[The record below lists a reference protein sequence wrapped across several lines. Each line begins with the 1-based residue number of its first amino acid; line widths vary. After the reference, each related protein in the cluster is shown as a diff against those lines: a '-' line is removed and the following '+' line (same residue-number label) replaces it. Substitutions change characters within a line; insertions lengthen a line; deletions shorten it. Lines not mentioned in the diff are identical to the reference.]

1 MQVKG
6 YAKPPERL
14 VEMLTVQEW
23 ELRGLVDKNDMAI
36 IEFDYDQYYSN
47 FDEGYS
53 FNSSSAM
60 LLTLW
65 LAIELFVVVIFCTF
79 LRKIVSFINSQ
90 TMATTYRYSLYWGTA
105 YTLGM
110 CNAMNMIPSVFFPA
124 VSIDDTSPLRSQ
136 QGTLCA
142 LSLLVIQMLL
152 FPMLELC
159 LVAWASKDFTA
170 PTPKLLANV
179 FCCCFWFNPCKCH
192 SRMIHIL
199 ALINIVWFV
208 QTILVPG
215 AIVVV
220 FFLIQQPAQTIGMI
234 SLAVSC
240 ILCAITFSSVIVYA
254 HKTFRGLA
262 TEVCVKSLV
271 LIVALFL
278 IFCIIITTLLLYSN
292 LIQNGLGTAGIGGIL
307 VALIPSAALSILGF
321 MMRRKLLGT
330 TGSPL
335 LLQEQQS
342 LARGAQA
349 TGDVAIQ
356 ISDENTPLLGSNR

>member
-14 VEMLTVQEW
+14 IEMLTVQEW
-23 ELRGLVDKNDMAI
+23 ELRGLVDNNDMAI
-36 IEFDYDQYYSN
+36 NSN
-47 FDEGYS
+47 TFNDGYS
-53 FNSSSAM
+53 FNSVSAM

-65 LAIELFVVVIFCTF
+65 LAIEVFVVVIFCTF
-79 LRKIVSFINSQ
+79 LRKIVSFCNSQ

-110 CNAMNMIPSVFFPA
+110 CIAMNTILSVYFPA
-124 VSIDDTSPLRSQ
+124 VSIDPSTLRSQ
-136 QGTLCA
+136 QGTKWA
-142 LSLLVIQMLL
+142 LSLFVIQMLL
-152 FPMLELC
+152 FPLLELC

-179 FCCCFWFNPCKCH
+179 FCCCLWFNPCKCH

-199 ALINIVWFV
+199 ALIHIVWFV
-208 QTILVPG
+208 QTILVPS
-215 AIVVV
+215 AIVAV
-220 FFLIQQPAQTIGMI
+220 FFLILQPAQTIGMI
-234 SLAVSC
+234 SLVVSC

-278 IFCIIITTLLLYSN
+278 IFSIIITTLLLYSE
-292 LIQNGLGTAGIGGIL
+292 LIQNGLGTAGIGGVL

-321 MMRRKLLGT
+321 MIRRKLLGT

-335 LLQEQQS
+335 LLQEQQPLLS
-342 LARGAQA
+342 GAQA
-349 TGDVAIQ
+349 TGDAAIEM
-356 ISDENTPLLGSNR
+356 SDENTPLLGTI